1 MLVFYPEKF
10 TLNQNKPWNIKQ
22 ISPVVARSIIDDPV
36 VKFKTVFDN
45 FPNPMPYSI
54 ALRRSQCVDI
64 YWNYNL
70 IDTIDIGMTKY
81 KTKDIEINF
90 FAYYIQDV

>member
-1 MLVFYPEKF
+1 
-10 TLNQNKPWNIKQ
+10 
-22 ISPVVARSIIDDPV
+22 
-36 VKFKTVFDN
+36 
-45 FPNPMPYSI
+45 MPYSI
-54 ALRRSQCVDI
+54 VLRRSKCVDI

-81 KTKDIEINF
+81 KIKDIEINF